1 MHQRREN
8 KSKDET
14 NEKNDRQRR
23 QDPVRHAPQ
32 TYRNTG
38 VVEDLDLSKVQLL
51 NGRQVKWIKCILE
64 GNALAENIKGVF
76 LENLKPAVRK
86 AVSKASSSSKDSS
99 EDNINEDESDSSEYV
114 YHESEYE
121 STDDQEE
128 FPGQEEVMTEEQ
140 AAQMQKYLDSFS
152 CSC

>member
-1 MHQRREN
+1 MRRMERMRGSVD
-8 KSKDET
+8 KILSAI
-14 NEKNDRQRR
+14 
-23 QDPVRHAPQ
+23 AP

-38 VVEDLDLSKVQLL
+38 VVEDLDLSKAQLL

-86 AVSKASSSSKDSS
+86 AVSKASSSSKDNS

-140 AAQMQKYLDSFS
+140 AAQMQKYLIRSRVQS
-152 CSC
+152 C

>member
-1 MHQRREN
+1 MTGN
-8 KSKDET
+8 VDKILSAI
-14 NEKNDRQRR
+14 
-23 QDPVRHAPQ
+23 AP

-51 NGRQVKWIKCILE
+51 NGRQVKWIKSILE

-114 YHESEYE
+114 YHESEHD
-121 STDDQEE
+121 TR
-128 FPGQEEVMTEEQ
+128 
-140 AAQMQKYLDSFS
+140 
-152 CSC
+152 